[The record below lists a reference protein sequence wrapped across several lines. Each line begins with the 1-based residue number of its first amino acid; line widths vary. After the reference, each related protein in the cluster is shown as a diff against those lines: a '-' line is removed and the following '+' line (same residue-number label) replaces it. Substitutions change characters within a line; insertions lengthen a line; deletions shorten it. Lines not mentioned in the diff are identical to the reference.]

1 MSIGSGGEKVRD
13 RVECWSTD
21 HPCSFNCC
29 RGVHT
34 ADAGRGAT
42 CSHSHE
48 RKVQRVLSTKN
59 NLWRR
64 CGKCNTESRA
74 SGWGDSTEDISLCG
88 GGIHQ
93 ITGLGVRGRDR
104 MEAGGAPPPPARADL
119 HQTSP
124 ALTDCANPPPAPHP
138 LSHPSTMHPW
148 LRGNMRDANTHPLA
162 WSPGLL
168 NIGAVRCGGHPRSL
182 MHRDEQQRHK
192 PCKVRNQHLA
202 LPTQE
207 CRLRVPLAA
216 QEHKVHCMCTPAAC
230 ITGQQQGTGHLRM
243 A

>member
-1 MSIGSGGEKVRD
+1 MNAKFRGCSPPKTICGEDAESATRSHG
-13 RVECWSTD
+13 RV
-21 HPCSFNCC
+21 
-29 RGVHT
+29 
-34 ADAGRGAT
+34 
-42 CSHSHE
+42 
-48 RKVQRVLSTKN
+48 
-59 NLWRR
+59 
-64 CGKCNTESRA
+64 
-74 SGWGDSTEDISLCG
+74 G
-88 GGIHQ
+88 GGILQ
-93 ITGLGVRGRDR
+93 KIYLFVVGGSTKSQGWGSEVGIEWRRGV
-104 MEAGGAPPPPARADL
+104 PPPPARADL

-124 ALTDCANPPPAPHP
+124 SLTDCANPPPAPHP

-230 ITGQQQGTGHLRM
+230 ITGQQQGPGPLRM